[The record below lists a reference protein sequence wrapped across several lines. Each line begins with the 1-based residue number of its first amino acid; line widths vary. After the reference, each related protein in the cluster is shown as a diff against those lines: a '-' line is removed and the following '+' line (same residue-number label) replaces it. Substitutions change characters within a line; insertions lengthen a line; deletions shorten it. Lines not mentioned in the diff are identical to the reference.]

1 MPPPGALPTL
11 EAMRD
16 HEGRR
21 AAAGRRRPALL
32 AAALALLLL
41 AACSGGPP
49 DDPAPP
55 AELGWGFTHTQH
67 SADAGEDRAVR
78 RARTTLEGTGLPQV
92 QHLMGWG
99 SANPEPRP
107 GTYDFAAMD
116 RRIALAEE
124 TGATPVITLC
134 CAPDWM
140 KGGREGRTDWST
152 RSLERAPDPEH
163 FADFAELA
171 ATTARRYPQV
181 RHYLVWNE
189 FKGFWNEAEGR
200 WDHEGYTELY
210 NQVRR
215 ALKEVDPAL
224 RVGGPYLVMDSFPPG
239 RTEGASREVRGD
251 WGALDRRTVDA
262 FRYWNRHKDGADF
275 VVVDGSSYTTDG
287 ELVPDAF
294 AATAKFTDV
303 GRWVREET
311 GGLPLWWAEY
321 YVEPGDADDQRA
333 SWPEPRRRAVH
344 AAGLAAL
351 ARGGATT
358 AFYWNPERTTT
369 PCPGCLW
376 RPTHLPDGGT
386 PLPMLDLLARF
397 QREFGPGTR
406 FTSVPGDTSP
416 GLTVLADDHA
426 TLIVNHRATARTVR
440 VAGTR
445 VRLEAYEVR
454 WLERG

>member
-1 MPPPGALPTL
+1 
-11 EAMRD
+11 MRD
-16 HEGRR
+16 HGGRR
-21 AAAGRRRPALL
+21 GRGGRGGAGPVSGAS
-32 AAALALLLL
+32 ALAPTLFT
-41 AACSGGPP
+41 APPGGPP
-49 DDPAPP
+49 YRPAPP
-55 AELGWGFTHTQH
+55 AEVGWGFTHTRY
-67 SADAGEDRAVR
+67 SADQGEDRAVR
-78 RARTTLEGTGLPQV
+78 RARATLEGTGLPQV

-99 SANPEPRP
+99 ADNPEPRP
-107 GTYDFAAMD
+107 GAYDFAAMD
-116 RRIALAEE
+116 RRIALAGK
-124 TGATPVITLC
+124 TGATPVVTLC

-140 KGGREGRTDWST
+140 KGGTAGRTDWSVG
-152 RSLERAPDPEH
+152 SLERAPDPEH
-163 FADFAELA
+163 YADFARLA

-189 FKGFWNEAEGR
+189 FKGFWNETEGR

-215 ALKEVDPAL
+215 ALKEVDPAI

-239 RTEGASREVRGD
+239 RADGASREVRGA

-275 VVVDGSSYTTDG
+275 VVVDGSSYTVDG

-303 GRWVREET
+303 GRWLRAET
-311 GGLPLWWAEY
+311 GGRLPLWWAEY
-321 YVEPGDADDQRA
+321 YVEPGDADDRRA
-333 SWPEPRRRAVH
+333 DWPESRRRAAH
-344 AAGLAAL
+344 AAGLVAL
-351 ARGGATT
+351 AKGGATT
-358 AFYWNPERTTT
+358 AFYWNPERPAA

-386 PLPMLDLLARF
+386 PLPMLDLFTRF

-406 FTSVPGDTSP
+406 FASVPGDTAS
-416 GLTVLADDHA
+416 GLSVLADDRA
-426 TLIVNHRATARTVR
+426 VLAVNHRATARTVR
-440 VAGTR
+440 IDGAR

-454 WLERG
+454 WLGRTGR